1 MNFKDILKRK
11 WPYFLLTGLVVGS
24 SFSALVQIKTNPK
37 ENEKVNVFLSSYGV
51 NKDKLLSQWNEDKG
65 ENIKQINLSF
75 YFVTS
80 SDLGSL
86 FTQQKESIDTF
97 LLPASFLKTL
107 DQTMLSRDFVFIPN
121 LSEGYQIDNLFYGEL
136 AYSSK
141 TKKGVFSDSIIY
153 SKDNAPEEDYYIF
166 YRTGSIHT
174 QSLQEGIDD
183 EAYHLWREK

>member
-75 YFVTS
+75 
-80 SDLGSL
+80 
-86 FTQQKESIDTF
+86 
-97 LLPASFLKTL
+97 
-107 DQTMLSRDFVFIPN
+107 
-121 LSEGYQIDNLFYGEL
+121 
-136 AYSSK
+136 
-141 TKKGVFSDSIIY
+141 
-153 SKDNAPEEDYYIF
+153 
-166 YRTGSIHT
+166 
-174 QSLQEGIDD
+174 
-183 EAYHLWREK
+183 